1 MRKAWT
7 GAIVLFLVFV
17 VGCASVPQPE
27 GATHAICGKCG
38 REIPLNLK
46 ECPFCGAV
54 LSEPKEEPGGKTVN
68 DPDTDVLYTIT
79 QQPPAPKTAPKRRTT
94 SPKTPKVKVG
104 CTVCLGERDAQ
115 RFFDVFASVE
125 LVRLLFYPEDPF
137 SPCFTVDVG
146 FSHELLF
153 LGIGITH
160 LVEGWEDFGAFLF
173 FGLDWKRRYGID
185 EADGAIGFGLSFG
198 GF

>member
-1 MRKAWT
+1 MGKASV
-7 GAIVLFLVFV
+7 GIAVVLFLTFV
-17 VGCASVPQPE
+17 VGCASLPQPE
-27 GATHAICGKCG
+27 GPTHAICGKCG
-38 REIPLNLK
+38 KEIPLNLK

-54 LSEPKEEPGGKTVN
+54 LSEPKKEPGGKTID
-68 DPDTDVLYTIT
+68 DPDRDVLYTMT
-79 QQPPAPKTAPKRRTT
+79 QGALPTRRR
-94 SPKTPKVKVG
+94 PRPLKTPKVKVG
-104 CTVCLGERDAQ
+104 CLMCVAERDAQ

-125 LVRLLFYPEDPF
+125 LVRLPFYPEDPY
-137 SPCFTVDVG
+137 SPALTLDTG

-160 LVEGWEDFGAFLF
+160 LIEGWEDFGAFIF
-173 FGLDWKRRYGID
+173 FGLDWKRRYSAD